1 MKISLMVTTYNWKE
15 ALEMVLLSAF
25 RQTVPPFEIIVADDG
40 STEDTRELIDRMR
53 ETTDIPLHHV
63 WHPDEGHRRT
73 VILNKGIAKAQGD
86 YVSQA
91 DGDVILH
98 RNFIQDQQRFAEPGV
113 FLRGYRVMLD
123 EETSR
128 KALDS
133 KILKFSPFVKGLL
146 RFSNAI
152 RSPFLT
158 RLTLGDAPEWRR
170 VFGSNLSYWRE
181 DALTVNGYNEDILGW
196 GPEDTEFVARLIFN
210 GINRRK
216 LKFAAKQHHLYHP
229 DISRDKYDGNMDILK
244 HTLENK
250 LCTCAN
256 GINKLL

>member
-1 MKISLMVTTYNWKE
+1 MKVTLLLSTYNWKE
-15 ALEMVLLSAF
+15 ALELVLLSTF
-25 RQTVPPFEIIVADDG
+25 RQTVSPFEIIIADDG
-40 STEDTRELIDRMR
+40 SAEDTRKQIDLMR
-53 ETTDIPLHHV
+53 SMTTIPIHHI
-63 WHPDEGHRRT
+63 WHEDEGHRKT
-73 VILNKGIAKAQGD
+73 VILNKALTQAKGD
-86 YVSQA
+86 YISQV

-98 RNFIQDQQRFAEPGV
+98 RNFIEDQQHFAAQGV
-113 FLRGYRVMLD
+113 FLRGYRTMMD
-123 EETSR
+123 EAISR
-128 KALDS
+128 KALDR
-133 KILKFSPFVKGLL
+133 KILNFSPFIKGPL

-152 RSPFLT
+152 WSPFLT
-158 RLTLGDAPEWRR
+158 RLTFGDAPEWRR

-229 DISRDKYDGNMDILK
+229 AISRASYDGNMDILN

-250 LCTCAN
+250 LRTCAN
-256 GINKLL
+256 GIEKLA